1 MNFIFLGA
9 QEQEFWKSFIPAIG
23 PIVAAL
29 ITTIGVIWTARSSLK
44 KLKIDQKATPTELTR
59 YKEWLEIAEKYKSVY
74 MKQDSNG
81 PDHGGQW
88 NSIKESCEAALHA
101 ASWER
106 IVLNETPQG
115 YAQKKLLKL
124 DSNYITSKIFVK
136 TDSGEPNNIELP
148 NLVGTIFTIWI
159 IIITMVFGFA
169 LLYFVYE
176 IFSWE
181 NLLLSAGFLL
191 LLGYLWWLVT
201 FLTYPV
207 GHIIPDLYLRKIAF
221 DYKVRPRN
229 PTRMDR
235 YFRIRGSLAGRGSP
249 EDVTNYIHLP
259 CKGGVIPHLIITIPF
274 VIIIFACSKKHY
286 GCMKDEI
293 KYLDL
298 EEERIK
304 KKEERRKAIKLI
316 YFYIFLFSIFIFI

>member
-9 QEQEFWKSFIPAIG
+9 QEQEVWKSFIPAIG
-23 PIVAAL
+23 PIAAAL

-59 YKEWLEIAEKYKSVY
+59 YKEWLEVAEKYKSVY

-115 YAQKKLLKL
+115 SAQKKLLKL

-136 TDSGEPNNIELP
+136 TDNGKPNNIELP
-148 NLVGTIFTIWI
+148 NVGPIFAVWVS
-159 IIITMVFGFA
+159 IITMIFGFA
-169 LLYFVYE
+169 LLYLLVELFL
-176 IFSWE
+176 WK
-181 NLLLSAGFLL
+181 NLLSTVLLL
-191 LLGYLWWLVT
+191 LLGFLWWLVT
-201 FLTYPV
+201 CLTYSA
-207 GHIIPDLYLRKIAF
+207 GHIIPDLYLRKIVFAH
-221 DYKVRPRN
+221 KGRPRK

-235 YFRIRGSLAGRGSP
+235 YFRIRGSFGGRGSP
-249 EDVTNYIHLP
+249 EDVTNDLHLP
-259 CKGGVIPHLIITIPF
+259 KGGGISHFFITIPF
-274 VIIIFACSKKHY
+274 VTILFACSKKHY

-304 KKEERRKAIKLI
+304 NKEERRKAIKLI
-316 YFYIFLFSIFIFI
+316 YFYIFLFSIFILI